1 MSLPTP
7 SKLDLDYYENIILF
21 NSLLSQEYLSSII
34 EYADPV
40 YFNDKSIQT
49 VFKCIT
55 AFFTERGTVPTA
67 TEIKSRL
74 TSDEER
80 RSFNEVITK
89 FKEIDTKFNKDELLN
104 NTERFLKERCL
115 YKTIVDTAEKYSQG
129 KADPADT

>member
-34 EYADPV
+34 EYADPT

-49 VFKCIT
+49 IFKCIT
-55 AFFTERGTVPTA
+55 SFFTERGAVPTA

-80 RSFNEVITK
+80 KAFNEVLTK

-129 KADPADT
+129 KADQLIH